1 MSDRN
6 KEVLRSV
13 YRAINQGDIDAAGE
27 LIADDVIEH
36 EEFPG
41 LEPTKEGVLRFFRY
55 LRSAFPDLT
64 MISEDMI
71 AEGDRVFVRGMMKGT
86 HQGEFM
92 DIPGTGNY
100 IEVPFGDFFR
110 LEDGKIAEH
119 WGVTD
124 TGEMM
129 QQLGAMEG

>member
-1 MSDRN
+1 MPNENKDAIRRLFRTINEGDLERLADLLSDDL
-6 KEVLRSV
+6 V
-13 YRAINQGDIDAAGE
+13 
-27 LIADDVIEH
+27 EH

-41 LEPTKEGVLRFFRY
+41 LEPTKEGVLEFFAY

-64 MISEDMI
+64 MTAHDMI
-71 AEGDRVFVRGMMKGT
+71 AEDDKVFVRGAMTGT
-86 HQGEFM
+86 HRGEFM
-92 DIPGTGNY
+92 EIPGTGNR

-124 TGEMM
+124 TGAML
-129 QQLGAMEG
+129 QQLGALEG